1 MFFILF
7 NDLSFSICS
16 KICFEQEPPKDDQ
29 PKRHPTWSCH
39 TLNLVDRPRSRS
51 FSVTRS
57 TQTAKDLN
65 SMASRDEPK
74 TITFKAELS
83 DQSSKDKNDVTL
95 AVTTHDASH
104 DALHEDPHDTLLDAS
119 PDGSHNT
126 SHEEYD
132 GLKFIDDNLEDLE
145 CKKEANT

>member
-1 MFFILF
+1 
-7 NDLSFSICS
+7 
-16 KICFEQEPPKDDQ
+16 
-29 PKRHPTWSCH
+29 
-39 TLNLVDRPRSRS
+39 
-51 FSVTRS
+51 
-57 TQTAKDLN
+57 
-65 SMASRDEPK
+65 MASRDEPK